1 MRKII
6 YPPLSPPTKTNH
18 IYWEGGI
25 EMAPRNGSTNMMSK
39 SCQYLVFYFVK
50 EVQLYSNDFERVGY
64 SNATYMFGTISHAPS
79 LLPNLKKKI
88 KHPVHIARSVLV
100 GVW

>member
-6 YPPLSPPTKTNH
+6 YPPTKTNH

-39 SCQYLVFYFVK
+39 SCQYFVFYFVK

-64 SNATYMFGTISHAPS
+64 SNALTCLEQSHMHLAYFQIS
-79 LLPNLKKKI
+79 KRK
-88 KHPVHIARSVLV
+88 
-100 GVW
+100 